1 MKISLAFPIL
11 AFLSCTLFSPANA
24 QQAGLPRGGSGGS
37 VEYFVARNRLALG
50 GGRTDLDGVGGRI
63 LWSLARR
70 DAPPLVS
77 RMALGGYVVH
87 SPEDSEDVEMWH
99 YGVQTDLRL
108 PELRLAPRV
117 DPLLS
122 LGVGAVR
129 VREEPGS
136 TRLAPPLPVDVP
148 GWSVRAPEP
157 RSTSARP
164 ETSLSV
170 VPGVGAKLRLVP
182 GLDFRGDLRMVVD
195 FRDRTTRN
203 LELSGGIS
211 IPT

>member
-11 AFLSCTLFSPANA
+11 AVLSCTLFSPANA
-24 QQAGLPRGGSGGS
+24 QQHEESRGGS
-37 VEYFVARNRLALG
+37 VEYFVARSRMALG

-77 RMALGGYVVH
+77 RMTLGGYVVH
-87 SPEDSEDVEMWH
+87 TPEDTEDVEMWH
-99 YGVQTDLRL
+99 YGVQADLRL
-108 PELRLAPRV
+108 PGPGLVPRV

-129 VREEPGS
+129 VEEEPG
-136 TRLAPPLPVDVP
+136 TTPTAPPLLL
-148 GWSVRAPEP
+148 AAEP
-157 RSTSARP
+157 RSAPARP

>member
-1 MKISLAFPIL
+1 MKISLAFPI
-11 AFLSCTLFSPANA
+11 AAVLSCTLFSPANA
-24 QQAGLPRGGSGGS
+24 QQAAPPRAGGGGS
-37 VEYFVARNRLALG
+37 VEYFVACSRMALG

-63 LWSLARR
+63 LW
-70 DAPPLVS
+70 PLVS

-87 SPEDSEDVEMWH
+87 TPEDSEDVEMWH
-99 YGVQTDLRL
+99 YGVQADLRL
-108 PELRLAPRV
+108 PGPGLVPRV

-129 VREEPGS
+129 VEEEPGR
-136 TRLAPPLPVDVP
+136 TPTAPPLLL
-148 GWSVRAPEP
+148 AAEP
-157 RSTSARP
+157 RSAPARP
-164 ETSLSV
+164 ETSLSL
-170 VPGVGAKLRLVP
+170 VPGLGAKLRLVP

-195 FRDRTTRN
+195 FRDRTTWN